1 MAAKSYIPEGYQSVT
16 PILTFADCAA
26 ALDWY
31 VQALGAVELARSVGP
46 DGKIMHAVFKVGN
59 SHIMA
64 HDAMMGGK
72 SPKDFGGSPAALW
85 LYAEDPDK
93 AFNRAIAAGA
103 TVVRPV
109 EDMFWGDRCG
119 TLKDPHGFAW
129 TIACR
134 KEDLTR
140 EEIDVRSAEF
150 FKQMAGGPK

>member
-1 MAAKSYIPEGYQSVT
+1 
-16 PILTFADCAA
+16 
-26 ALDWY
+26 
-31 VQALGAVELARSVGP
+31 
-46 DGKIMHAVFKVGN
+46 
-59 SHIMA
+59 
-64 HDAMMGGK
+64 MGGK

-93 AFNRAIAAGA
+93 AFDKAIAAGA
-103 TVVRPV
+103 TVIRPV

-140 EEIDVRSAEF
+140 EEIDVRMAEF
-150 FKQMAGGPK
+150 MKQMAAGGPK